1 MKMTDSENSVGQGSV
16 PDLEQGFWQKLRGFA
31 KIAGKEVIEKALI
44 LLYTA
49 QRPETPLWAKTV
61 IYSALAYFILPTDI
75 VPDFVPVTGYAD
87 DLATLVTALGAVSMC
102 ITPDVKNMAKQK
114 VNDWFGE
121 NDFQPNT
128 SVSKEGESI
137 REIPID

>member
-1 MKMTDSENSVGQGSV
+1 MTNSENSVGQGSV
-16 PDLEQGFWQKLRGFA
+16 PDLEQGFWQKLRNFS
-31 KIAGKEVIEKALI
+31 KIAGKEVIEKALT
-44 LLYTA
+44 LLYAA

-121 NDFQPNT
+121 DEPQPNT
-128 SVSKEGESI
+128 SDFSKEGESI

>member
-1 MKMTDSENSVGQGSV
+1 MRETSDSVGQDSAA
-16 PDLEQGFWQKLRGFA
+16 DLEQGFWQKLRDFA

-44 LLYTA
+44 LLYAA

-61 IYSALAYFILPTDI
+61 IYSALAYFILPTDLI
-75 VPDFVPVTGYAD
+75 PDFVPVTGYAD
-87 DLATLVTALGAVSMC
+87 DLATLVTALGAVAMC
-102 ITPDVKNMAKQK
+102 ITPDVKDMAKQK

-121 NDFQPNT
+121 NDLQPAST
-128 SVSKEGESI
+128 DFSREGESI